1 MLLFVEPFHDNNM
14 STLKETYFT
23 PSSIT
28 SVSQRMLDSLA
39 DYTRRH
45 PLPSTLEHSA
55 LLVLDMQA
63 YFLDAASHAFIPSAL
78 AVLPRVNALISA
90 YARRGLPVFLSR
102 HINTPQN
109 AGRMADWWQDLIR
122 QDSPLS
128 GFAPGLDHRSG
139 TSFSKSRYDA
149 FIDSPLEEFLRENNI
164 TQLVICGVMTHLCC
178 ETTARSAF
186 MRGYEVL
193 FTVDGTATYNQALH
207 HASLLNLAHGFAIPL
222 LVQDVIAILEGSH
235 G

>member
-1 MLLFVEPFHDNNM
+1 MA
-14 STLKETYFT
+14 TLKETYFT
-23 PSSIT
+23 PSTISP
-28 SVSQRMLDSLA
+28 VSQRMLDSLA

-45 PLPSTLEHSA
+45 PLPATLEPSA
-55 LLVLDMQA
+55 LLVLDIQA
-63 YFLDAASHAFIPSAL
+63 YFLDETSHAFIPSAP

-90 YARRGLPVFLSR
+90 YSRRGLPIFLSR

-122 QDSPLS
+122 PDSPLS
-128 GFAPGLDHRSG
+128 AFASGLDHQSG
-139 TSFSKSRYDA
+139 TPFTKTRYDA
-149 FIDSPLEEFLRENNI
+149 FIDSPLDEFLREKNI
-164 TQLVICGVMTHLCC
+164 TRLVICGVMTHLCC
-178 ETTARSAF
+178 ETTTRSAF

-207 HASLLNLAHGFAIPL
+207 HGSLLSLAHGFATPL
-222 LVQDVIAILEGSH
+222 LVQDVLAILEGSH